1 MAEAIKIAG
10 SIAGIVSM
18 VIAAVVACKNHPDL
32 FFCKPFV
39 HQLSPSPEDKKCL
52 FCPPESN

>member
-18 VIAAVVACKNHPDL
+18 VIAGVVACKSHPDL
-32 FFCKPFV
+32 FFCKPFAP
-39 HQLSPSPEDKKCL
+39 QPSLSPEEKNCL